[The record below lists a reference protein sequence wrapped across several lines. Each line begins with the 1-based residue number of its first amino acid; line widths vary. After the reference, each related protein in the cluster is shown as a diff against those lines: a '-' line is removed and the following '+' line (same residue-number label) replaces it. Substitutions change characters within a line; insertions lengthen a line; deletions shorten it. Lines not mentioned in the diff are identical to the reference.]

1 MLTLN
6 RLVSFAEKLLATASV
21 LVFVS
26 LVGCTGTS
34 VQSAPRGPA
43 APLVTTAPVVEK
55 TLPVDL
61 RAVGNVEAYSTI
73 HVKAQI
79 GGELTEVYIREGD
92 TVRKG
97 DPLFLIDPRP
107 YDEAIRQAEANL
119 TRDRAL
125 LRQAEAAL
133 QRDLAQE
140 RFAREQA
147 ERYQK
152 LFAEGVIAKQVADQM
167 ATEAD
172 VRAEAVRVDQAAV
185 ETARAAIRA
194 SEAALANAR
203 LQRSYCLIRSPVD
216 GRAGALAVKLGNL
229 VKANDVDLV
238 TIHQVKPVYVAF
250 SVPES
255 LLPQVRRQMGAA
267 PLEVLAA
274 APGRT
279 ASQERGKLTFVDNQV
294 DRATGTIRL
303 KATFANDAARLWPG
317 QFVEVTLRLGRRE
330 GALVVPARAVQTGQA
345 GEFVYV
351 VHPDHTVEMRRV
363 RTGLRAGQEL
373 VVEEGLRSGEV
384 VVTEGQLKLAP
395 KMKVR
400 VSQESR
406 TS

>member
-1 MLTLN
+1 MAA
-6 RLVSFAEKLLATASV
+6 VLAPAWC
-21 LVFVS
+21 LW
-26 LVGCTGTS
+26 VGCGGTS
-34 VQSAPRGPA
+34 VQSAPRGSA

-55 TLPVDL
+55 AVPVDL
-61 RAVGNVEAYSTI
+61 RAVGNVEPYSTI
-73 HVKAQI
+73 HVKAQV

-119 TRDRAL
+119 NRDRAL

-133 QRDLAQE
+133 LRDQAQQ

-152 LFAEGVIAKQVADQM
+152 LFAEGVIARQVADQM
-167 ATEAD
+167 VTEAD
-172 VRAEAVRVDQAAV
+172 VRTEAVRVSQAAI
-185 ETARAAIRA
+185 ETARAAVRA
-194 SEAALANAR
+194 SEAALAYAQ

-216 GRAGALAVKLGNL
+216 GRAGALAVKRGNL

-238 TIHQVKPVYVAF
+238 TIHQLKPVYVAF

-255 LLPQVRRQMGAA
+255 VLPQVRRQMAA
-267 PLEVLAA
+267 ASLDVLAA
-274 APGRT
+274 IPGQEAKER
-279 ASQERGKLTFVDNQV
+279 ERGKLTFVDNQV

-303 KATFANDAARLWPG
+303 KATFTNDAARLWPG

-330 GALVVPARAVQTGQA
+330 KALVVPARAVQAGQG

-351 VHPDHTVEMRRV
+351 VRPDQTVEMRRV
-363 RTGLRAGQEL
+363 RTGFRVGQEL
-373 VVEEGLRSGEV
+373 VVEAGLHRGET

-400 VSQESR
+400 LSQENRS
-406 TS
+406 S

>member
-1 MLTLN
+1 MPCA
-6 RLVSFAEKLLATASV
+6 RKWLAGVGAA
-21 LVFVS
+21 LMVFLS
-26 LVGCTGTS
+26 GCGGGA
-34 VQSAPRGPA
+34 VQSAPRAGS
-43 APLVTTAPVVEK
+43 APLVTVASVLEKPV
-55 TLPVDL
+55 PVDL
-61 RAVGNVEAYSTI
+61 RAVGNVEAFSTI

-79 GGELTEVYIREGD
+79 GGQLTEVYIREGD
-92 TVRKG
+92 TVRKD

-119 TRDRAL
+119 NRDRAL

-133 QRDLAQE
+133 QRDQAQE

-147 ERYQK
+147 ERYRK

-167 ATEAD
+167 MTEAD
-172 VRAEAVRVDQAAV
+172 VRSEAVRVSQAAV

-216 GRAGALAVKLGNL
+216 GRAGELAVKLGNI

-238 TIHQVKPVYVAF
+238 TIHQVKPVLVAF

-255 LLPQVRRQMGAA
+255 VLPQVRRQWAAA
-267 PLEVLAA
+267 PLEVLATIPDGDA
-274 APGRT
+274 GP
-279 ASQERGKLTFVDNQV
+279 ERGKLTFVDNQV
-294 DRATGTIRL
+294 NRATGTIRL
-303 KATFANDAARLWPG
+303 KATFANDSARLWPG
-317 QFVEVTLRLGRRE
+317 QFVEVTLRLGRRDR
-330 GALVVPARAVQTGQA
+330 ALVVPVRAVQTGQA

-351 VHPDHTVEMRRV
+351 VHADRTVEMRRV
-363 RTGLRAGQEL
+363 RTSLRVGQEL
-373 VVEEGLRSGEV
+373 VVEEGLKPGET

-400 VSQESR
+400 IEEGRVS
-406 TS
+406 

>member
-1 MLTLN
+1 
-6 RLVSFAEKLLATASV
+6 
-21 LVFVS
+21 LVFLS
-26 LVGCTGTS
+26 GCGGGS
-34 VQSAPRGPA
+34 VQSAPGA
-43 APLVTTAPVVEK
+43 ASAPLVTVAAVLEKPV
-55 TLPVDL
+55 PIDL

-79 GGELTEVYIREGD
+79 GGQLTEVYIREGD
-92 TVRKG
+92 TVRKD

-119 TRDRAL
+119 NRDRAL
-125 LRQAEAAL
+125 LGQAEAAL
-133 QRDLAQE
+133 GRDQAQE

-147 ERYQK
+147 ARYQK
-152 LFAEGVIAKQVADQM
+152 LFAEGVIARQVADQM

-172 VRAEAVRVDQAAV
+172 VRSEAVRVSQAAV
-185 ETARAAIRA
+185 ETARATIRA
-194 SEAALANAR
+194 SEALLANAR

-216 GRAGALAVKLGNL
+216 GRAGDLAVKLGNI

-255 LLPQVRRQMGAA
+255 VLPQVRRQWGAA
-267 PLEVLAA
+267 PLEVLATI
-274 APGRT
+274 PGRD
-279 ASQERGKLTFVDNQV
+279 ALPERGKLTFVDNQV

-303 KATFANDAARLWPG
+303 KATFANDSARLWPG

-330 GALVVPARAVQTGQA
+330 RALVVPARAVQTGQG

-351 VHPDHTVEMRRV
+351 VHPHRTVEMRRV
-363 RTGLRAGQEL
+363 RTSLRVGQEV
-373 VVEEGLRSGEV
+373 VVEEGLERGETV
-384 VVTEGQLKLAP
+384 VSEGQLKLAP

-400 VSQESR
+400 IEEGRAS
-406 TS
+406 

>member
-1 MLTLN
+1 MDCA
-6 RLVSFAEKLLATASV
+6 RKWLAGIGVAP
-21 LVFVS
+21 LVF
-26 LVGCTGTS
+26 LNGCGGGS
-34 VQSAPRGPA
+34 VQSAPRA
-43 APLVTTAPVVEK
+43 SSAPLVTVAPVLEKPVPVE
-55 TLPVDL
+55 V

-73 HVKAQI
+73 RVKAQI
-79 GGELTEVYIREGD
+79 GGQLTEVYIREGD
-92 TVRKG
+92 TVRKD

-119 TRDRAL
+119 NRDRAL

-133 QRDLAQE
+133 QRDQAQE

-147 ERYQK
+147 ERYRK

-172 VRAEAVRVDQAAV
+172 VRSEAVRVSQAAV

-216 GRAGALAVKLGNL
+216 GRAGDLAVKLGNI

-238 TIHQVKPVYVAF
+238 TIHQVRPVFVAF

-255 LLPQVRRQMGAA
+255 VLPQVRRQWGAA
-267 PLEVLAA
+267 PLEVAA
-274 APGRT
+274 TIPGRD
-279 ASQERGKLTFVDNQV
+279 AGPERGKLTFVDNQV
-294 DRATGTIRL
+294 DRTTGTIRL
-303 KATFANDAARLWPG
+303 KATFANDSARLWPG
-317 QFVEVTLRLGRRE
+317 QFVEVTLRVGRRDR
-330 GALVVPARAVQTGQA
+330 ALVVPARAVQTGQS

-351 VHPDHTVEMRRV
+351 VHPDRTVEMRRV
-363 RTGLRAGQEL
+363 RTSLRVGQEL
-373 VVEEGLRSGEV
+373 VVEEGLERGET

-400 VSQESR
+400 IEEGR
-406 TS
+406 AT